1 MEAAAHG
8 MWSAV
13 GVVVLFLASLAI
25 IAYAAFRAVRAV
37 LRPRRAQPSPV
48 AAAEP
53 PPRPLPKEQIA
64 ARLRWDWHEK
74 HGIVFSTGLAGD
86 VAAVV
91 VDEAA
96 FLALEPAAQAEYAD
110 TLNCAAFG
118 PGRTMPEILFIGHA
132 SDRPVARWTPEG
144 VVAL

>member
-1 MEAAAHG
+1 MDLCAAAAG
-8 MWSAV
+8 DR
-13 GVVVLFLASLAI
+13 G
-25 IAYAAFRAVRAV
+25 
-37 LRPRRAQPSPV
+37 
-48 AAAEP
+48 AAAKLS
-53 PPRPLPKEQIA
+53 RRRGRALPKEQIA

-96 FLALEPAAQAEYAD
+96 F
-110 TLNCAAFG
+110 G
-118 PGRTMPEILFIGHA
+118 PGRAMPEILFIGHA

-144 VVAL
+144 VAAL